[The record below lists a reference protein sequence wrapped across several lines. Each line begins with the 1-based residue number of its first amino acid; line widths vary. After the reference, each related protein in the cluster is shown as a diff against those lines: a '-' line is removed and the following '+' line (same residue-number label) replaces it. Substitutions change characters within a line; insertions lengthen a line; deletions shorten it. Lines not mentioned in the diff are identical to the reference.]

1 LKYKHTSAELRSDN
15 RKERIKMKAFSRI
28 YIALVFTILYIPIL
42 VLMLFSFNSTAN
54 TGELTGLSLYWYKE
68 LFNSPDT
75 FNALKNTLVLAICAS
90 TISTVIGTA
99 AAVGIT
105 KFKSNLFKNSLLS
118 LTNIP
123 MMNPDIVTGISMM
136 LLFVFIG
143 NLIASEEKLG
153 FGTLLIAHVT
163 FCLPYVILSV
173 RPKILQM
180 NKALPEA
187 AQDLGCTPIQ
197 SFFKVELPNI
207 MSGVISGFILA
218 FTLSLDDFVISYFT
232 TGNDYQTLP
241 LLIYSMTKKEVKP
254 DIYALSTLMI
264 LAVTALL
271 LLSNLSSKDKA
282 TTRKAAVK

>member
-1 LKYKHTSAELRSDN
+1 
-15 RKERIKMKAFSRI
+15 MKTISKI
-28 YIALVFTILYIPIL
+28 YIAIVFAILYIPIV

-54 TGELTGLSLYWYKE
+54 TGELTGFSLYWYKE

-75 FNALKNTLVLAICAS
+75 FNALKNTLVLAVSAAV
-90 TISTVIGTA
+90 ISTVIGTA

-105 KFKSNLFKNSLLS
+105 KFNRNITKNTLLS
-118 LTNIP
+118 VTNIP
-123 MMNPDIVTGISMM
+123 MMNPDIVTGVSMM

-143 NLIASEEKLG
+143 TLFAAEDKLG

-180 NKALPEA
+180 NRDLPEA
-187 AQDLGCTPIQ
+187 AMDLGCTPLQ

-207 MSGVISGFILA
+207 MSGVVSGFILA

-254 DIYALSTLMI
+254 DIYALSTLII
-264 LAVTALL
+264 LAVTVLL
-271 LLSNLSSKDKA
+271 IMSNVSSKDK
-282 TTRKAAVK
+282 TIKGKAAIK

>member
-1 LKYKHTSAELRSDN
+1 
-15 RKERIKMKAFSRI
+15 MKTLSKV
-28 YIALVFTILYIPIL
+28 YTALVFIILYIPII
-42 VLMLFSFNSTAN
+42 VLMLFSFNSTSN
-54 TGELTGLSLYWYKE
+54 TGGMTGLSLYWYKE

-75 FNALKNTLVLAICAS
+75 FNALKNTLILAISAA

-99 AAVGIT
+99 AAVGVN
-105 KFKSNLFKNSLLS
+105 KFRRNFSKSTLLL

-136 LLFVFIG
+136 LLFVFVGTILG
-143 NLIASEEKLG
+143 SEDKLG
-153 FGTLLIAHVT
+153 FSTLLIAHVT

-173 RPKILQM
+173 RPKLLQM

-187 AQDLGCTPIQ
+187 AMDLGCTPIQ

-207 MSGVISGFILA
+207 FSGVLSGFILA

-232 TGNDYQTLP
+232 TGNDFQTLP

-264 LAVTALL
+264 AAVTILL
-271 LLSNLSSKDKA
+271 LLSNISSKGKTADRQVTIK
-282 TTRKAAVK
+282 